1 MATVLR
7 DKPFYDRS
15 GGGITL
21 SGGEP
26 FMNPDRRTPCLKPAM
41 NKAFIPP
48 LKPAFTSPR
57 HYIEPSLPYVDLF
70 LGGPEACGQ

>member
-26 FMNPDRRTPCLKPAM
+26 FMNSELAHALFKASHEQGIHTAVETCLHVPG
-41 NKAFIPP
+41 II
-48 LKPAFTSPR
+48 S
-57 HYIEPSLPYVDLF
+57 SLHCRMSICS
-70 LGGPEACGQ
+70 GGPEACGQ

>member
-7 DKPFYDRS
+7 DKAFYTRS

-26 FMNPDRRTPCLKPAM
+26 FMHPELAFSLLKPAT
-41 NKAFIPP
+41 NRDPH
-48 LKPAFTSPR
+48 R
-57 HYIEPSLPYVDLF
+57 R
-70 LGGPEACGQ
+70 